1 MGHRGA
7 RFALTRPPRFRLP
20 RLRKKVFA
28 LTMKRKHDHIKTEA
42 DVLEE
47 AAKILRKQVEV
58 SAC

>member
-1 MGHRGA
+1 
-7 RFALTRPPRFRLP
+7 
-20 RLRKKVFA
+20 
-28 LTMKRKHDHIKTEA
+28 MKRKHDHIKTEA

>member
-1 MGHRGA
+1 
-7 RFALTRPPRFRLP
+7 
-20 RLRKKVFA
+20 
-28 LTMKRKHDHIKTEA
+28 MKRKYDHIKTEA